1 VAGEEVNARGV
12 IEGFYGPPW
21 THAERLDL
29 IEFCGREGFNTWV
42 HAPKD
47 DRFHRERWRDP
58 YPDEEVALFAELVDA
73 AERHGVDFAY
83 AISPGLDICY
93 SQEAELEALVEK
105 CGQLRSI
112 GVRSF
117 QLLYDDVEQ
126 ELNCGADDE
135 RYGHEA
141 RPSAAAQADL
151 SNRFLRALPQDG
163 PLVVCPRGYA
173 GTETT
178 DYREVFGRLLD
189 PEIVVYWT
197 GPEIVSTSI
206 TRADVD
212 AATEGFGHELL
223 LWDNYPVNDFA
234 PDKLFLGPLRGREP
248 GLGVAGLIANGM
260 LQAVP
265 SKLPLATVADYLRDP
280 DGYDPTRSFE
290 RALREYGE
298 EVAAAVRALGPGV
311 DVEDALAQLE
321 LSA

>member
-1 VAGEEVNARGV
+1 VNVRGV

-21 THAERLDL
+21 THAGRLDL
-29 IEFCGREGFNTWV
+29 IEFSGREGFDTWV

-47 DRFHRERWRDP
+47 DPFHRERWRDS
-58 YPDEEVALFAELVDA
+58 YPDEELARLGELVDT

-83 AISPGLDICY
+83 AIAPGLSICY
-93 SQEAELEALVEK
+93 SQPSELEALVEK
-105 CGQLRSI
+105 CGQRRSI
-112 GVRSF
+112 GVRTF

-126 ELNCGADDE
+126 ELNCADDE
-135 RYGHEA
+135 KQYGHEA

-151 SNRFLRALPQDG
+151 SNRFLRAFPQDG
-163 PLVVCPRGYA
+163 PLVVCPRGYS

-197 GPEIVSTSI
+197 GPEVVSTSI

-212 AATEGFGHELL
+212 AAAAGFGHELL

-234 PDKLFLGPLRGREP
+234 LDKLFLGPLRGREP
-248 GLGVAGLIANGM
+248 GLGVVGLIANGM

-265 SKLPLATVADYLRDP
+265 SKLPLATVADYLREP
-280 DGYDPTRSFE
+280 DGYDPVRSFE
-290 RALREYGE
+290 RALREYGD
-298 EVAAAVRALGPGV
+298 EVAEAVRALGPGV
-311 DVEDALAQLE
+311 DVEDALSQLE